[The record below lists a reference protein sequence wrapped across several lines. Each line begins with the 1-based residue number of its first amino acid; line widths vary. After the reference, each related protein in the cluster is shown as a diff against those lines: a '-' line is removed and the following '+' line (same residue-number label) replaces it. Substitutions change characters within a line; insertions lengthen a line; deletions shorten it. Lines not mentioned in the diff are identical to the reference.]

1 MKSIYSNN
9 FLLFKIFLHR
19 IPTSL
24 AIISLFCLTVLTVK
38 IYALD
43 DMPEFFNGAHKIGLV
58 FENILLSITS
68 SFVFFITLNSY
79 SEAKKELKK
88 LDHIKN
94 EAWSVISGC
103 QRIIRALIHNTVS
116 GEIIIHLEKLESHS
130 ETLKSAL
137 EKRTVSGLWHGMMS
151 NRSDAHPTWL
161 EFINY
166 EINDAKIRLEKIER
180 YRDIYDDSTMSAV
193 DGIIDSGLFKQI
205 SWWLSANLKMDQPLT
220 VLHHFIMDYGNNV
233 FLLEDN
239 LSKRYGIRW

>member
-1 MKSIYSNN
+1 
-9 FLLFKIFLHR
+9 
-19 IPTSL
+19 
-24 AIISLFCLTVLTVK
+24 LFCLTVLTVK

-116 GEIIIHLEKLESHS
+116 GEMIIHLEKLDSHS

-166 EINDAKIRLEKIER
+166 EINEAKIRLEKIER

-193 DGIIDSGLFKQI
+193 DGILDSGLFKQI

-220 VLHHFIMDYGNNV
+220 VLHYFIMDYGNNV
-233 FLLEDN
+233 FLLEEN